1 MAGNERSASI
11 VANDDGGAPCPEG
24 AMKPAARRRGQ
35 APLAI
40 LRGIA
45 ELRQTVARW
54 RRAGQSVGIVPTMG
68 ALHAGHLAL
77 VRRAR
82 DECDRVIATIF
93 VNPKQF
99 NRADDLAGYPR
110 EEADDA
116 SKLHALGV
124 DLLFAPPVE
133 EVYPEGFAT
142 KVSVAALADCL
153 CGTTRPGHM
162 DGVAT
167 VVAKLLLQS
176 LPDKAYFG
184 EKDYQQLLVVRKM
197 VRDLD
202 IPVAIVGVATVRET
216 DGLALSS
223 RNVLLTAEQR
233 ARAPEL
239 YRVLRSL
246 AEQLE
251 GGAAAGPPLASGRAD
266 LIRAG
271 FDPIDYL
278 ELRAATTLEALAR
291 TDRPARVFAAAWL
304 GQVRL
309 IDNLPVV
316 PGG

>member
-1 MAGNERSASI
+1 MR
-11 VANDDGGAPCPEG
+11 
-24 AMKPAARRRGQ
+24 PAARRRGK
-35 APLAI
+35 APLTV

-77 VRRAR
+77 MRRAR

-99 NRADDLAGYPR
+99 NQADDLTGYPR

-116 SKLHALGV
+116 GKLHALGV

-133 EVYPEGFAT
+133 EIYPEGFAT
-142 KVSVAALADCL
+142 NVSVAALAHCL
-153 CGTTRPGHM
+153 CGATRPGHM

-167 VVAKLLLQS
+167 VVTKLLWQS

-184 EKDYQQLLVVRKM
+184 EKDYQQLLVVRQIA
-197 VRDLD
+197 RDLD

-239 YRVLRSL
+239 YRVLHAL

-251 GGAAAGPPLASGRAD
+251 SGAAAGPPLASGRED
-266 LIRAG
+266 LVRAG

-278 ELRAATTLEALAR
+278 ELRSATTLEALAR
-291 TDRPARVFAAAWL
+291 VDRPARVFAAVWL

-309 IDNLPVV
+309 IDNLSVD
-316 PGG
+316 PGS